1 MTEASLLQKM
11 SESFYWAEF
20 QLLNMEKVGFK
31 NRNMTS
37 LDQILTTLDYK

>member
-1 MTEASLLQKM
+1 MTEASPLQKV

-20 QLLNMEKVGFK
+20 QLLNMEEVGLK

-37 LDQILTTLDYK
+37 LGQILTTLCCK